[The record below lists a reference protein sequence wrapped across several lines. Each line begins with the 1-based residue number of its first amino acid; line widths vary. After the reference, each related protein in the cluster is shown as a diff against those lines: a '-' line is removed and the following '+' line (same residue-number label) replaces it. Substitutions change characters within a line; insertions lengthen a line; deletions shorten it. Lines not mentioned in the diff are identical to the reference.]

1 MPHEFFHSFDEVF
14 RLRLM
19 LESEQK
25 QGNNWVLRLQ
35 AGDKYC
41 LLGRLSSE
49 VGWNHYDTIRELE
62 KKRKDLLSSTL
73 LPPLSTECEFANPA
87 LDGSGPPAMLD
98 APVSGGILSAENGS
112 LIFMFKEKT
121 YSRDQIVNEMWVEW
135 AECIQRE
142 I

>member
-1 MPHEFFHSFDEVF
+1 MPHEFFHSFDEIDAGI
-14 RLRLM
+14 RA
-19 LESEQK
+19 ETGQK
-25 QGNNWVLRLQ
+25 L
-35 AGDKYC
+35 
-41 LLGRLSSE
+41 
-49 VGWNHYDTIRELE
+49 ELE
-62 KKRKDLLSSTL
+62 KKRKDL
-73 LPPLSTECEFANPA
+73 LSTECEFANPA

-121 YSRDQIVNEMWVEW
+121 YSRDQIVDEMRVEW

>member
-1 MPHEFFHSFDEVF
+1 
-14 RLRLM
+14 M

-35 AGDKYC
+35 AGHKYC

-49 VGWNHYDTIRELE
+49 VGWSHYDIIRELE
-62 KKRKDLLSSTL
+62 KKRKDLLSN
-73 LPPLSTECEFANPA
+73 ECEFANPA

-121 YSRDQIVNEMWVEW
+121 YSRDQIVDEMRVEW
-135 AECIQRE
+135 TECI
-142 I
+142 

>member
-1 MPHEFFHSFDEVF
+1 
-14 RLRLM
+14 M

-25 QGNNWVLRLQ
+25 QGNNWSWR
-35 AGDKYC
+35 
-41 LLGRLSSE
+41 R
-49 VGWNHYDTIRELE
+49 RE
-62 KKRKDLLSSTL
+62 RIFS
-73 LPPLSTECEFANPA
+73 A

-98 APVSGGILSAENGS
+98 APVSGGILSAENGT

-121 YSRDQIVNEMWVEW
+121 YSRDQIVDEMRVEW